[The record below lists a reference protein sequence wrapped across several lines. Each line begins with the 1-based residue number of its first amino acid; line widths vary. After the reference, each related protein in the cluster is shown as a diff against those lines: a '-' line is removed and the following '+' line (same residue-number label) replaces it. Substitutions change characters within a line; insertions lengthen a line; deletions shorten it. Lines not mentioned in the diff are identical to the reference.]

1 MKYLGTRNEQYDPV
15 VTQDINN
22 KENAISSTGVTT
34 SIEDTDYVVMYEQQS
49 SKTWRIRWSEI
60 KSKIETFIRAAFKT
74 TPLPLDSGGTGATT
88 AAGARSAIGA
98 GTSNFSG
105 SYTDLSDKPTIPSKT
120 SELQNDSGFLT
131 QHQDISGKQ
140 DKATLEQDVA
150 AKGFTKNTGTYS
162 KPAGGIPKTDLSD
175 AVQAS
180 LGKAD
185 TALQTAPVT
194 SVNGKTGAV
203 TLTSDEI
210 LLDSEHTNTVG
221 SELALKQMKTGNL
234 AVMTDDIATD
244 DSIPIYDKSSTS
256 NVRVFWS
263 KIISTIRTALFGSSN
278 GFLKAD
284 GSGVISASKINTS
297 DMNDGVVTK
306 SKLAADVL
314 RETCIDYPYNSPLF
328 ALANDGKTLFIWA
341 SAEIT
346 QSIGAE
352 SFAELPDGYSVTVT
366 LTGGGNAYKI
376 QFQDVSVFDT
386 TTKTWGATNIVEL
399 SNVGDIV
406 TFVKASN
413 VSSNGIFLMS
423 GNRNFLT
430 ISKLRGEGDANTY
443 YHAIDFSSHQKDT
456 VDFYE
461 YHALWNF
468 YQNQAADNSSR
479 ILVGAITPTG
489 YQGNAQLSGAP
500 TAPTPDR
507 TNTGDRIATTQFVHN
522 RLFTSFTSV
531 PLHPATG
538 ACTFPWGGNNADKN
552 GLFVHICAYI
562 EVSKDLGGVDE
573 VVTGC
578 PAPITGQVKVMF
590 WHINT
595 LKFVALGYLTS
606 DGKITMSYDG
616 ALTKGERYYIMAWYV
631 TSAL

>member
-22 KENAISSTGVTT
+22 KENSISSTGVTT

-74 TPLPLDSGGTGATT
+74 TPLSLDSGGTGATT
-88 AAGARSAIGA
+88 AAGARAAIGA

-162 KPAGGIPKTDLSD
+162 KPTGGIPKTDLSD
-175 AVQAS
+175 SVQAS

-203 TLTSDEI
+203 SLGAGDVGAIS
-210 LLDSEHTNTVG
+210 SAAGSVGTNNM
-221 SELALKQMKTGNL
+221 A
-234 AVMTDDIATD
+234 
-244 DSIPIYDKSSTS
+244 
-256 NVRVFWS
+256 
-263 KIISTIRTALFGSSN
+263 
-278 GFLKAD
+278 
-284 GSGVISASKINTS
+284 
-297 DMNDGVVTK
+297 DGVVTK
-306 SKLAADVL
+306 AKLNG
-314 RETCIDYPYNSPLF
+314 T
-328 ALANDGKTLFIWA
+328 ALNTTFVDWGQSDNIFIEANNGKTLLVWC
-341 SAEIT
+341 E
-346 QSIGAE
+346 QSVTHTL
-352 SFAELPDGYSVTVT
+352 SQTDFAALSDGWSVTVM
-366 LTGGGNAYKI
+366 LTGGGGVYAW
-376 QFQDVSVFDT
+376 QFGDISVFDT
-386 TTKTWGATNIVEL
+386 IRKVWTGGNQRIRFSQT
-399 SNVGDIV
+399 GDTV
-406 TFVKASN
+406 TFTKCASLTD
-413 VSSNGIFLMS
+413 NGALVLS
-423 GNRNFLT
+423 GSPNFT
-430 ISKLRGEGDANTY
+430 HIDKIRGEGDADVY
-443 YHAIDFSSHQKDT
+443 YHGIDFSGPSKDT

-461 YHALWNF
+461 YGARWNF

-479 ILVGAITPTG
+479 NLVGAITPTG
-489 YQGNAQLSGAP
+489 YQGNAQLSGTP

-507 TNTGDRIATTQFVHN
+507 ANSSDRIATTQFVHN
-522 RLFTSFTSV
+522 RLFTSWTSV

-538 ACTFPWGGNNADKN
+538 ACTFPWGGNNAAKN

-562 EVSKDLGGVDE
+562 EASRDLGAADE
-573 VVTGC
+573 VITGC

-590 WHINT
+590 WHLNT
-595 LKFVALGYLTS
+595 LKFVALGNLNS

-616 ALTKGERYYIMAWYV
+616 GLTKGERYYIMAWYV

>member
-1 MKYLGTRNEQYDPV
+1 MKYLGTRSSDYDPV
-15 VTQDINN
+15 VYTDLSD
-22 KENAISSTGVTT
+22 KENKIQYAIITTELQDNDYLVQFDKSAGVTK
-34 SIEDTDYVVMYEQQS
+34 
-49 SKTWRIRWSEI
+49 KTLWSDI

-88 AAGARSAIGA
+88 AADARAAIGA

-105 SYTDLSDKPTIPSKT
+105 SYTDLSNKPTIPSKI

-140 DKATLEQDVA
+140 DKATLEADVA
-150 AKGFTKNTGTYS
+150 AKGFTKNSGTYS

-185 TALQTAPVT
+185 TALQSAPVT

-203 TLTSDEI
+203 ALTSDEI
-210 LLDSEHTNTVG
+210 LLDSEHTNTVR

-244 DSIPIYDKSSTS
+244 DSIPIYDKSSNS

-278 GFLKAD
+278 GFLKAN
-284 GSGVISASKINTS
+284 GSGVISASKINTA

-314 RETCIDYPYNSPLF
+314 RETCVDYPYNSPLF
-328 ALANDGKTLFIWA
+328 ALDNDGKTLFI
-341 SAEIT
+341 SATNGIT
-346 QSIGAE
+346 QAIGAQG
-352 SFAELPDGYSVTVT
+352 FAELPDGYSVTVT

-376 QFQDVSVFDT
+376 QLEDVSVFDT
-386 TTKTWGATNIVEL
+386 TTKTWGSTNTIEL

-413 VSSNGIFLMS
+413 VGNGIFLMS
-423 GNRNFLT
+423 GNRNFLH
-430 ISKLRGEGDANTY
+430 IDKLRGEGNADTY
-443 YHAIDFSSHQKDT
+443 YHAIDMSSPTKDT

-461 YHALWNF
+461 YHARWNF
-468 YQNQAADNSSR
+468 YQNQTADNSSR
-479 ILVGAITPTG
+479 VLVGAITPTG

-500 TAPTPDR
+500 TAPTVDK
-507 TNTGDRIATTQFVHN
+507 TLANDQIATTGFVN
-522 RLFTSFTSV
+522 NKLFTPWKQV
-531 PLHPATG
+531 PLSPANG
-538 ACTFPWGGNNADKN
+538 ACTFPWGANNATQN
-552 GLFVHICAYI
+552 GIFVHICAYI
-562 EVSKDLGGVDE
+562 EASKTLGTLDE

-578 PAPITGQVKVMF
+578 PPPSTGQVRVMY
-590 WHINT
+590 WHLNT
-595 LKFVALGYLTS
+595 GRFVALGNLNS
-606 DGKITMSYDG
+606 DGKVTMNYDG
-616 ALTKGERYYIMAWYV
+616 ALTSGERYYIMAWYI
-631 TSAL
+631 TSAA

>member
-1 MKYLGTRNEQYDPV
+1 MKYLGTRSKQYDPV

-22 KENAISSTGVTT
+22 KENSISSTGVTT

-74 TPLPLDSGGTGATT
+74 TPLPLNSGGTGATT
-88 AAGARSAIGA
+88 AADARAAIGA

-105 SYTDLSDKPTIPSKT
+105 SYTDLSNKPTIPSKT

-140 DKATLEQDVA
+140 DKATLEADVA

-203 TLTSDEI
+203 SLGAADVGAIS
-210 LLDSEHTNTVG
+210 SAAGSVGTNNM
-221 SELALKQMKTGNL
+221 A
-234 AVMTDDIATD
+234 
-244 DSIPIYDKSSTS
+244 
-256 NVRVFWS
+256 
-263 KIISTIRTALFGSSN
+263 
-278 GFLKAD
+278 
-284 GSGVISASKINTS
+284 
-297 DMNDGVVTK
+297 DGVVTK

-314 RETCIDYPYNSPLF
+314 RETCVDYTYNSPLF

-346 QSIGAE
+346 QSIGAQA
-352 SFAELPDGYSVTVT
+352 FAELPDGYSVTVT

-386 TTKTWGATNIVEL
+386 TTKTWGGSNIVEL

-423 GNRNFLT
+423 GNRNFLH
-430 ISKLRGEGDANTY
+430 IDKLRGEGDANTY
-443 YHAIDFSSHQKDT
+443 YHAIDFSSNQKDT

-468 YQNQAADNSSR
+468 YQNTTADNSSR
-479 ILVGAITPTG
+479 TLVGAITPTG

-522 RLFTSFTSV
+522 RLFTSSTSV

-538 ACTFPWGGNNADKN
+538 ACTFPWGSNNAAKN

-562 EVSKDLGGVDE
+562 EASKDLGAVDE

-578 PAPITGQVKVMF
+578 PAPLTGQVKVMF
-590 WHINT
+590 WHLNT
-595 LKFVALGYLTS
+595 LKFVALGNLNS

-616 ALTKGERYYIMAWYV
+616 GLTKGQRYYIMAWYV

>member
-1 MKYLGTRNEQYDPV
+1 MKYLGTRNKQYDPV

-22 KENAISSTGVTT
+22 KENSISSTGVTT

-88 AAGARSAIGA
+88 AAGARAAIGA

-105 SYTDLSDKPTIPSKT
+105 SYTDLSNPPTIPSKT

-162 KPAGGIPKTDLSD
+162 KPTGGIPKTDLSD
-175 AVQAS
+175 SVQAS

-185 TALQTAPVT
+185 TALQSAPVT

-210 LLDSEHTNTVG
+210 LLDSEHTNTVN
-221 SELALKQMKTGNL
+221 SELALKQVKTGNL
-234 AVMTDDIATD
+234 SVMADDIATD
-244 DSIPIYDKSSTS
+244 DSIPIYDKSSNS

-263 KIISTIRTALFGSSN
+263 KIISTIRTALFGTSN

-284 GSGVISASKINTS
+284 GSGVVSASKINTS

-314 RETCIDYPYNSPLF
+314 RETCVDYPYNSPLF

-341 SAEIT
+341 SAGIT
-346 QSIGAE
+346 QIIGAQAF
-352 SFAELPDGYSVTVT
+352 SELPDGYSVTVT
-366 LTGGGNAYKI
+366 LTGGENAYKI
-376 QFQDVSVFDT
+376 EFQDVSVFDT
-386 TTKTWGATNIVEL
+386 TTKTWGSTNMVEL

-413 VSSNGIFLMS
+413 VGNGILLMS

-430 ISKLRGEGDANTY
+430 ISKLRGEGNADTY
-443 YHAIDFSSHQKDT
+443 FHAIDMSSATKDT

-461 YHALWNF
+461 YHARWNF
-468 YQNQAADNSSR
+468 YQNQTADNSSR
-479 ILVGAITPTG
+479 ALVGAITPTG

-507 TNTGDRIATTQFVHN
+507 TNTGDRIATTQFVYD
-522 RLFTSFTSV
+522 RVFAPWAQV
-531 PLHPATG
+531 PLQPATG
-538 ACTFPWGGNNADKN
+538 ACTFPWGANNAAKA

-562 EVSKDLGGVDE
+562 EASKDLGAADE
-573 VVTGC
+573 VLTGC
-578 PAPITGQVKVMF
+578 PAPLTGQVRVMF
-590 WHINT
+590 WHLNT
-595 LKFVALGYLTS
+595 LKFVALGNLNE
-606 DGKITMSYDG
+606 DGKITMNWDG
-616 ALTKGERYYIMAWYV
+616 GLTKGQRYYIMAWYV

>member
-1 MKYLGTRNEQYDPV
+1 MKYLGTRNKQYDPV

-22 KENAISSTGVTT
+22 KENAISSTGLIT
-34 SIEDTDYVVMYEQQS
+34 SIEDADSLVMYEKQS
-49 SKTWRIRWSEI
+49 SKTWRILWSEI

-88 AAGARSAIGA
+88 AADARAAIGA

-131 QHQDISGKQ
+131 KHQDISGKQ
-140 DKATLEQDVA
+140 DKATLEEDVA

-175 AVQAS
+175 AVQES

-194 SVNGKTGAV
+194 SVNGKTGEV
-203 TLTSDEI
+203 VLTSDEI
-210 LLDSEHTNTVG
+210 LLDSEHTNTVR

-234 AVMTDDIATD
+234 AVMADDIATD
-244 DSIPIYDKSSTS
+244 DSIPIYDKSSNS

-284 GSGVISASKINTS
+284 GSGVISASKINTA

-314 RETCIDYPYNSPLF
+314 RETCVDYPYNSPLF
-328 ALANDGKTLFIWA
+328 ALDNDGKTLFIWA
-341 SAEIT
+341 TNGIT
-346 QSIGAE
+346 QAIGAPG
-352 SFAELPDGYSVTVT
+352 FAELPDGYSVTVT
-366 LTGGGNAYKI
+366 LTGGENAYKI
-376 QFQDVSVFDT
+376 QLQDVSVFDT
-386 TTKTWGATNIVEL
+386 TTKTWGSTSMVEL

-413 VSSNGIFLMS
+413 VGTGIFLMS
-423 GNRNFLT
+423 GNRNFLP
-430 ISKLRGEGDANTY
+430 ISKLRGEGNADTY
-443 YHAIDFSSHQKDT
+443 YHAIDMSSPTKDT

-461 YHALWNF
+461 YHARWNF
-468 YQNQAADNSSR
+468 YQNQTADNSSR
-479 ILVGAITPTG
+479 TLVGAITPTG
-489 YQGNAQLSGAP
+489 YQGNAQLSGTP
-500 TAPTPDR
+500 TAPTADK
-507 TNTGDRIATTQFVHN
+507 TVANDQIATTAFVN
-522 RLFTSFTSV
+522 NKLFTPWKQV
-531 PLHPATG
+531 PLSPASG
-538 ACTFPWGGNNADKN
+538 ACTFPWGSNNATQS
-552 GLFVHICAYI
+552 GIFVHMCAYI
-562 EVSKDLGGVDE
+562 EASKTLGQVDE

-578 PAPITGQVKVMF
+578 PPPCTGQVKVMY
-590 WHINT
+590 WHLNT
-595 LKFVALGYLTS
+595 GKFVALGNLNS
-606 DGKITMSYDG
+606 DGKVTMSYDG
-616 ALTKGERYYIMAWYV
+616 ALTSGERYYIMAWYI
-631 TSAL
+631 TSAA

>member
-1 MKYLGTRNEQYDPV
+1 MKYLGTRRKQYDPV

-22 KENAISSTGVTT
+22 KENAISSTGLTT
-34 SIEDTDYVVMYEQQS
+34 SIADTDSLVMYENQS

-88 AAGARSAIGA
+88 AAEARAAIGA

-105 SYTDLSDKPTIPSKT
+105 SYTDLSNKPTIPSKT

-140 DKATLEQDVA
+140 DKATLEADVA

-175 AVQAS
+175 SVQDS

-203 TLTSDEI
+203 SLGAGDVGAIS
-210 LLDSEHTNTVG
+210 SAAGSVGTNNM
-221 SELALKQMKTGNL
+221 A
-234 AVMTDDIATD
+234 
-244 DSIPIYDKSSTS
+244 
-256 NVRVFWS
+256 
-263 KIISTIRTALFGSSN
+263 
-278 GFLKAD
+278 
-284 GSGVISASKINTS
+284 
-297 DMNDGVVTK
+297 DGVVTK

-314 RETCIDYPYNSPLF
+314 RETCVDYPYNSPLF

-341 SAEIT
+341 TAGIT
-346 QSIGAE
+346 QTIGAQAF
-352 SFAELPDGYSVTVT
+352 SELPDGYSVTVT
-366 LTGGGNAYKI
+366 LTGGENAYKI

-386 TTKTWGATNIVEL
+386 TTKTWGSTNMVEL

-413 VSSNGIFLMS
+413 VGNGILLMS

-430 ISKLRGEGDANTY
+430 ISKLRGEGNADTY
-443 YHAIDFSSHQKDT
+443 YHAIDMSSPTKDT

-461 YHALWNF
+461 YHARWNF
-468 YQNQAADNSSR
+468 YQNQTADNSSR
-479 ILVGAITPTG
+479 ALVGAITPTG

-507 TNTGDRIATTQFVHN
+507 ANSSDRIATTQFVHN
-522 RLFTSFTSV
+522 RLFTSSTSV

-538 ACTFPWGGNNADKN
+538 ACTFPWGSNNAAKN

-562 EVSKDLGGVDE
+562 EASKDLGAVDE

-578 PAPITGQVKVMF
+578 PAPLTGQVKVMF
-590 WHINT
+590 WHLNT
-595 LKFVALGYLTS
+595 LKFVALGNLNS
-606 DGKITMSYDG
+606 DGKVTMSYDG
-616 ALTKGERYYIMAWYV
+616 GLTKGQRYYIMAWYV

>member
-1 MKYLGTRNEQYDPV
+1 MKYLGTRSKQYDPV

-88 AAGARSAIGA
+88 AAGAREAIGA

-162 KPAGGIPKTDLSD
+162 KPAAGIPKTDLSD
-175 AVQAS
+175 SVQAS
-180 LGKAD
+180 LEKAD

-203 TLTSDEI
+203 SLGAADVGAIS
-210 LLDSEHTNTVG
+210 SAAGSVGTNNM
-221 SELALKQMKTGNL
+221 S
-234 AVMTDDIATD
+234 
-244 DSIPIYDKSSTS
+244 
-256 NVRVFWS
+256 
-263 KIISTIRTALFGSSN
+263 
-278 GFLKAD
+278 
-284 GSGVISASKINTS
+284 
-297 DMNDGVVTK
+297 DGVVTK
-306 SKLAADVL
+306 AKLNG
-314 RETCIDYPYNSPLF
+314 T
-328 ALANDGKTLFIWA
+328 ALNTTFVGWGQSDNIFIEANNGKTLLVWC
-341 SAEIT
+341 S
-346 QSIGAE
+346 QSVTHTL
-352 SFAELPDGYSVTVT
+352 SQTDFAALSDGWSVTVMV
-366 LTGGGNAYKI
+366 TGGGGVYAW
-376 QFQDVSVFDT
+376 QFGDISVFDT
-386 TTKTWGATNIVEL
+386 IRKVWSGGNQRIRFSQT
-399 SNVGDIV
+399 GDTV
-406 TFVKASN
+406 TFTKCASLTD
-413 VSSNGIFLMS
+413 NGALVLS
-423 GNRNFLT
+423 GSPNFT
-430 ISKLRGEGDANTY
+430 HIDKIRGEGDADVY
-443 YHAIDFSSHQKDT
+443 YHGIDFSGPSKDT

-461 YHALWNF
+461 YGARWNF

-489 YQGNAQLSGAP
+489 YQGNAQLSGEP

-507 TNTGDRIATTQFVHN
+507 TTRSDRIATTNFVYD
-522 RLFTSFTSV
+522 RVFTPWKQA
-531 PLHPATG
+531 PLQPAAG
-538 ACTFPWGGNNADKN
+538 ACTFPWGSNNATQE

-562 EVSKDLGGVDE
+562 EASKDLGAVDE
-573 VVTGC
+573 VLTGC
-578 PAPITGQVKVMF
+578 PAPLTGQVKVMF
-590 WHINT
+590 WHLNT
-595 LKFVALGYLTS
+595 LKFVALGNLNG

-616 ALTKGERYYIMAWYV
+616 GLTKGQRYYIMAWYV